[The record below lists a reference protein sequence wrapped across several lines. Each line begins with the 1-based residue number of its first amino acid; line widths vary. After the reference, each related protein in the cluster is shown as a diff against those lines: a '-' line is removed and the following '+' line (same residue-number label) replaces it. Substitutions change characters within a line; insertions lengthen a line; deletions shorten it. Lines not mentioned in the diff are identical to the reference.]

1 MPPDVLEREGLGLW
15 DLLTV
20 SPLESLAV
28 VLSTIGMYLAML
40 ILVRLLGQRM
50 LSGMSGFDLA
60 ALIAFGSVIG
70 RSALGE
76 FPAFS
81 AGLIAL
87 ATLVVLQGLVGVAR
101 KTRLGMVAIDNDPIL
116 LMAGDRMLEANMARS
131 HVLPSEV
138 QSRLRLA
145 GVRHSREVAAV
156 VLEPTGA
163 LSVLRRGEPVDP
175 QLLSG
180 VVGAAEVPADLLAAP
195 SSSSHPPQTDLQP
208 DEIDPPSTNPIQN
221 P

>member
-1 MPPDVLEREGLGLW
+1 MPPDVLERDDLGLW
-15 DLLTV
+15 ELLTV

-28 VLSTIGMYLAML
+28 VLSTIGMYLAMVL
-40 ILVRLLGQRM
+40 LVRVLGPRM

-60 ALIAFGSVIG
+60 AVIAFGAVIG

-87 ATLVVLQGLVGVAR
+87 ATLIVLQGIVGTAR
-101 KTRLGMVAIDNDPIL
+101 RTRLGSMMIDNHPVL
-116 LMAGDRMLEANMARS
+116 LMAGGRMLEDNMARC
-131 HVLPSEV
+131 HVLPSEL

-145 GVRHSREVAAV
+145 GIRHLGEVAAAV
-156 VLEPTGA
+156 FEPTGVT
-163 LSVLRRGEPVDP
+163 SVLRRGEPIDP

-180 VVGAAEVPADLLAAP
+180 VVGAAEVPPELLAAP
-195 SSSSHPPQTDLQP
+195 DTP
-208 DEIDPPSTNPIQN
+208 
-221 P
+221 

>member
-1 MPPDVLEREGLGLW
+1 MPPDVLERDSLGLW

-28 VLSTIGMYLAML
+28 VLSTIGMYLAMVV
-40 ILVRLLGQRM
+40 LVRLLGPRM

-60 ALIAFGSVIG
+60 AVIAFGAVIG

-87 ATLVVLQGLVGVAR
+87 ATLILLQGLVGMAR
-101 KTRLGMVAIDNDPIL
+101 RTRVGATMIDNHPVL
-116 LMAGDRMLEANMARS
+116 LMAGDRMLVDNMERC
-131 HVLPSEV
+131 HVLPSEL

-145 GVRHSREVAAV
+145 GVRHPREVAAV
-156 VLEPTGA
+156 VFEPTGA
-163 LSVLRRGEPVDP
+163 TSVLRRGELLDP

-180 VVGAAEVPADLLAAP
+180 VVGAGEMPPDLLAAP
-195 SSSSHPPQTDLQP
+195 KSQP
-208 DEIDPPSTNPIQN
+208 
-221 P
+221 